1 MKLNVYTD
9 PGHGWVKVPKSLLKE
24 LGIANKITLYSYM
37 RGDYAYL
44 EEDCDASIFVEA
56 MKKAGKP
63 YEFKVYTTRDRAS
76 RIRNYARY
84 VCEEETEN
92 A

>member
-9 PGHGWVKVPKSLLKE
+9 PGHGWVKVRKSLLKK
-24 LGIANKITLYSYM
+24 LGIADKITPCSYM

-56 MKKAGKP
+56 MKRAGKP

-76 RIRNYARY
+76 RIRNYASY
-84 VCEEETEN
+84 VCEEEETT
-92 A
+92 